1 MSDSSAL
8 AQGAVQNKPLRL
20 PIEILL
26 LVLHAADSKST
37 LLAWCCLCHTFHNE
51 AEPLL
56 YRDVTVFRA
65 SHIRSL
71 SLALETEPRRA
82 ALVRA
87 LFVLD
92 NGSVDPVI
100 PILNRIL
107 PKLNN
112 LTHLLLDLSASYQHP
127 LLYHLVL
134 VTLNKCTFARESFEP
149 RCVNRDNELLH
160 FLIRQTGITSL
171 EAPIV
176 IDIPPSITCSIWQ
189 GALPRL
195 EHLYISYNL
204 FHTVVRSDHQIT
216 HLSIIELPGPEHG
229 LQTVLRIVGPQL
241 VSLRCEQS
249 QRTFPGNDRHTV
261 SPPTIAFKIAAL
273 PRLRFLEVTD
283 TISDEGVCEFL

>member
-1 MSDSSAL
+1 M
-8 AQGAVQNKPLRL
+8 
-20 PIEILL
+20 
-26 LVLHAADSKST
+26 
-37 LLAWCCLCHTFHNE
+37 
-51 AEPLL
+51 
-56 YRDVTVFRA
+56 
-65 SHIRSL
+65 
-71 SLALETEPRRA
+71 
-82 ALVRA
+82 
-87 LFVLD
+87 
-92 NGSVDPVI
+92 
-100 PILNRIL
+100 
-107 PKLNN
+107 
-112 LTHLLLDLSASYQHP
+112 
-127 LLYHLVL
+127 L
-134 VTLNKCTFARESFEP
+134 VTLNKCTFALESFEP